1 MRGWWIET
9 DRFESFVSASLMH
22 EARDFTR
29 FVATCQQLTFA
40 AVGA

>member
-1 MRGWWIET
+1 MPGRVVET
-9 DRFESFVSASLMH
+9 DGFESFVSASLVH
-22 EARDFTR
+22 EDRDFTR